1 MKNPNVSLPVSPHDD
16 LASSS
21 HEDLHYS
28 SCHDHLHSS
37 SQETTPRLV
46 NYKVFQNEV
55 NSRKLK
61 VFFRDFQHNDDFEDQ
76 CKDEAE
82 SENDGTLRKTSGF
95 FLKQKLSS
103 EDEELA
109 GPSHPE
115 IPTLQG
121 MEIVSEKELAQLALV
136 RPLIFNTQ
144 EQSTIR
150 DYFKILTKKVSEDE
164 ITQEFNALKVKNL
177 PAVFHSGN
185 ELHNRDKNRY
195 RDILPFQHHEYSGP
209 NERTTSWNDPNKGAV
224 YVLLNCA

>member
-115 IPTLQG
+115 IPTLQ
-121 MEIVSEKELAQLALV
+121 V
-136 RPLIFNTQ
+136 
-144 EQSTIR
+144 
-150 DYFKILTKKVSEDE
+150 
-164 ITQEFNALKVKNL
+164 
-177 PAVFHSGN
+177 
-185 ELHNRDKNRY
+185 
-195 RDILPFQHHEYSGP
+195 QHHEYSGP